1 MKHVN
6 IHFDVTFSII
16 FMMVVFTLSTII
28 HVVVILYMKSST
40 PGRFRH
46 PWFGGVTDW
55 YQSIVYSELSISNH
69 IRYTNYKCIGTRVS
83 DFMFSKQLYF

>member
-1 MKHVN
+1 
-6 IHFDVTFSII
+6 
-16 FMMVVFTLSTII
+16 MMVVFTLSTII

-69 IRYTNYKCIGTRVS
+69 IRYTNYKYIGTEVS
-83 DFMFSKQLYF
+83 DLSFQNNYTFRNEIVYG

>member
-1 MKHVN
+1 MILKHVN
-6 IHFDVTFSII
+6 IYFVVTFSII

-46 PWFGGVTDW
+46 PWFGGVTNSPVVGDTD
-55 YQSIVYSELSISNH
+55 ELK
-69 IRYTNYKCIGTRVS
+69 R
-83 DFMFSKQLYF
+83 